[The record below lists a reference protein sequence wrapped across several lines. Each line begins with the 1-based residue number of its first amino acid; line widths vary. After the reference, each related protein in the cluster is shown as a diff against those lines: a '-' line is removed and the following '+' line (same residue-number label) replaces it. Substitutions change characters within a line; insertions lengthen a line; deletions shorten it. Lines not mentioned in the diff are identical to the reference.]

1 MATKIKICGLK
12 THAALEAALAGGAD
26 YVGLVFFPR
35 SPRHLPPGGHKNTDG
50 SADRVVHLVNL
61 RSGVH
66 RGWLT
71 AEVDAGYETTRI
83 GCRQL
88 GSRMGQILE
97 AVRTGT
103 TFEVVDH
110 QTGAIRC
117 YLTWCPPR
125 AIAEADV
132 PSLLTYQVKR
142 RQGRLTRML
151 REEFPS
157 AVATQAVSVP

>member
-1 MATKIKICGLK
+1 MGDELTVVTFASRALQSQR
-12 THAALEAALAGGAD
+12 AQLWEALESGAA
-26 YVGLVFFPR
+26 
-35 SPRHLPPGGHKNTDG
+35 
-50 SADRVVHLVNL
+50 VHLVNL